1 MNNLEN
7 NRFEENIQI
16 NELEENNLEKKSS
29 SSFFENKVILKNS
42 LLASITLPILFFL
55 YLKFLDI
62 YTLHDKY
69 IIVPDYSGYSLN
81 QLDSISDANNLRFVI
96 IDSISDLEQPKGI
109 VINQE
114 PKPDSKVKKKR
125 RIYLTVTETN
135 TSIVKFPDVYDLTLR
150 QALRKIEIIGL
161 TVGKLEYKS
170 DIATNKILD
179 FNVNGISIFAGQEI
193 LKGTV
198 VNLVVGRGL
207 SDEYVIV
214 PDLIG
219 LTRVAAHIV
228 LKTSSLNIG
237 TELYEENVLDTSN
250 AIIYKQTPPFDNDN
264 QLKLGS
270 TIDLFFS
277 NPENVNLK

>member
-1 MNNLEN
+1 M
-7 NRFEENIQI
+7 
-16 NELEENNLEKKSS
+16 
-29 SSFFENKVILKNS
+29 
-42 LLASITLPILFFL
+42 
-55 YLKFLDI
+55 
-62 YTLHDKY
+62 
-69 IIVPDYSGYSLN
+69 
-81 QLDSISDANNLRFVI
+81 
-96 IDSISDLEQPKGI
+96 
-109 VINQE
+109 
-114 PKPDSKVKKKR
+114 
-125 RIYLTVTETN
+125 
-135 TSIVKFPDVYDLTLR
+135 
-150 QALRKIEIIGL
+150 
-161 TVGKLEYKS
+161 
-170 DIATNKILD
+170 D

-214 PDLIG
+214 PNLIG
-219 LTRVAAHIV
+219 LARVAAHIV

-277 NPENVNLK
+277 NPENVNLKWDMFFFFY